1 MSNQTSIGTKLV
13 QAVQKEAAMNRPLP
27 MQAEAQDGAVKA
39 SVTVTDNDRLS
50 HLAGEIKVSVDSG
63 ANNASTKAKAE
74 SFAGRTTYLTER
86 LGYVETDAGG
96 TAVLRSTPE
105 TMRGKKSEYYEAR
118 VGESDVSLKRYKA
131 HAQKGGRDAVPFHVT
146 DDTLARIADD
156 ATAALTSRKK

>member
-1 MSNQTSIGTKLV
+1 MSNHSSIGTKLV

-96 TAVLRSTPE
+96 TAVLRSTP
-105 TMRGKKSEYYEAR
+105 KQCAAR
-118 VGESDVSLKRYKA
+118 RASTTKPASVRA
-131 HAQKGGRDAVPFHVT
+131 MCR
-146 DDTLARIADD
+146 
-156 ATAALTSRKK
+156 